1 MAEYE
6 SRSEWSYPETSV
18 TLFGKLREAQ
28 TGVDDAAWARFVD
41 MYGPVVHHLVR
52 LVSPW
57 LQAADVDDAVQDV
70 FIRLVSVLRD
80 GMYDAG
86 KAKFRTFL
94 STLVRRMLVDR
105 YRAEKARRAD
115 KYVDVVDVADVLAGG
130 DDPGAVVDAKWGVAC
145 RKAAECRVLNESA
158 LPEQHREIWRLVTDE
173 GMKVKDVA
181 KRLGIPANTVS
192 KTKRRI
198 EALIAAM
205 QKMYV

>member
-6 SRSEWSYPETSV
+6 SRSEWSYPETSM

-52 LVSPW
+52 LVS
-57 LQAADVDDAVQDV
+57 AADVDDAVQDV
-70 FIRLVSVLRD
+70 FIRLVSVLRN

-86 KAKFRTFL
+86 KAKFRTYL
-94 STLVRRMLVDR
+94 STLVRHMLVDR

-158 LPEQHREIWRLVTDE
+158 LPEQHREIWRLVADE

>member
-52 LVSPW
+52 LISPW
-57 LQAADVDDAVQDV
+57 MQAADVDDAVQ
-70 FIRLVSVLRD
+70 
-80 GMYDAG
+80 
-86 KAKFRTFL
+86 AKFRTFL

-158 LPEQHREIWRLVTDE
+158 LPEQHREIWRLVADE